1 MGSYDNISKL
11 FWEVEYELFSKVRLR
26 AKFPRV
32 SQDVLTRAK
41 RFWWKKKKK
50 PANADTGKRTRV
62 NTRVTEFARLRL
74 NGLYR

>member
-32 SQDVLTRAK
+32 SQDVLTRVSA
-41 RFWWKKKKK
+41 FGEKKKTKK
-50 PANADTGKRTRV
+50 T
-62 NTRVTEFARLRL
+62 F
-74 NGLYR
+74 

>member
-41 RFWWKKKKK
+41 RFWWKKKKQNLLMLTLAK
-50 PANADTGKRTRV
+50 IRTDSCKH
-62 NTRVTEFARLRL
+62 
-74 NGLYR
+74 

>member
-41 RFWWKKKKK
+41 RFWRKKKQQQQQQ
-50 PANADTGKRTRV
+50 PSNADTGK
-62 NTRVTEFARLRL
+62 NSY
-74 NGLYR
+74 GLV

>member
-50 PANADTGKRTRV
+50 NLLMQTLAKIRTDSCKH
-62 NTRVTEFARLRL
+62 
-74 NGLYR
+74 

>member
-41 RFWWKKKKK
+41 RFWRKKKNKQ
-50 PANADTGKRTRV
+50 PSNADTGK
-62 NTRVTEFARLRL
+62 NSY
-74 NGLYR
+74 GLV

>member
-32 SQDVLTRAK
+32 SQDVLTRVSA
-41 RFWWKKKKK
+41 FGEKKKNKK
-50 PANADTGKRTRV
+50 NLLMLTLAKIRTDSCKH
-62 NTRVTEFARLRL
+62 
-74 NGLYR
+74 

>member
-11 FWEVEYELFSKVRLR
+11 FWEVEYDLFSKVRLR

-41 RFWWKKKKK
+41 RFWWKKKNLLMLTLAKI
-50 PANADTGKRTRV
+50 RTDSC
-62 NTRVTEFARLRL
+62 
-74 NGLYR
+74 

>member
-11 FWEVEYELFSKVRLR
+11 FWEVEYDLFSKVRLR

-41 RFWWKKKKK
+41 RFWWKKKK
-50 PANADTGKRTRV
+50 PSNADTGK
-62 NTRVTEFARLRL
+62 NSY
-74 NGLYR
+74 GLVLTLE

>member
-32 SQDVLTRAK
+32 SQDVFDQGSALLV
-41 RFWWKKKKK
+41 KKKKQNLLMLTLAK
-50 PANADTGKRTRV
+50 IRTDSCKH
-62 NTRVTEFARLRL
+62 
-74 NGLYR
+74 

>member
-32 SQDVLTRAK
+32 SQDVLTRVSA
-41 RFWWKKKKK
+41 FGEKKKKQKK
-50 PANADTGKRTRV
+50 PSNADTGK
-62 NTRVTEFARLRL
+62 NSY
-74 NGLYR
+74 GLV

>member
-50 PANADTGKRTRV
+50 KKKT
-62 NTRVTEFARLRL
+62 F
-74 NGLYR
+74 

>member
-41 RFWWKKKKK
+41 RFWRKKNNNNNLLMLTLAKI
-50 PANADTGKRTRV
+50 RTDSCKH
-62 NTRVTEFARLRL
+62 
-74 NGLYR
+74 